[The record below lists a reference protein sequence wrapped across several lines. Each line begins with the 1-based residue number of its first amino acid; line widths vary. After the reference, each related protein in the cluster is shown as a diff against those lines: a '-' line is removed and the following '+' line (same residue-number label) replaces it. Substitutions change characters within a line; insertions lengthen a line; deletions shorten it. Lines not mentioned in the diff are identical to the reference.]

1 MINESAAR
9 INQGD
14 NHMSKLEDT
23 VRVTRIVE
31 YVGLRS
37 LVEEQVKGSIHG
49 TKVVSKGRLTIRAT
63 TLGEYPD
70 IIVSAGEKPRVYKDI
85 KGRDILT
92 GDNVEYRIR
101 MEDYEEMYST
111 YKSTGYIGETNT
123 GAQFISLHFP
133 FHTFHDDRGKMDEE
147 MIFAHIDGK
156 IPLNIRTCCNVRV
169 L

>member
-1 MINESAAR
+1 
-9 INQGD
+9 
-14 NHMSKLEDT
+14 MSKPEDT
-23 VRVTRIVE
+23 VRVIRIVE

-37 LVEEQVKGSIHG
+37 LVEEQIHGSIHG

-70 IIVSAGEKPRVYKDI
+70 IIENAREKPRVYKDRN
-85 KGRDILT
+85 GRDILT
-92 GDNVEYRIR
+92 GDSVEYRIR
-101 MEDYEEMYST
+101 MEDCEGMYT
-111 YKSTGYIGETNT
+111 VYKSRGFIKETNT
-123 GAQFISLHFP
+123 GVQFISLDFP
-133 FHTFHDDRGKMDEE
+133 FYTFHDDRGKMDEE